1 MTPQR
6 GLAEQEEGAEQAP
19 GQAEMLWGRSG
30 VRLGY
35 MVPLKARKKGAAT
48 LCHDCMFV
56 FFLFN
61 EPFLIPW
68 GCISAVTR
76 ALTNSQC
83 STRTG
88 GVLSPGSP
96 RAAGWQFGT
105 SQFSRFIRC
114 AFPRECVFSFY
125 PFSPCVTA
133 DQIRLD
139 SEFLRD
145 PMGERASCSAQSALC
160 SCRSYGRVPKQEVH
174 LVSHRILFFPRGLSL
189 TGSSEKW
196 CELM

>member
-1 MTPQR
+1 MTACSYFFY
-6 GLAEQEEGAEQAP
+6 LMSHSLSP
-19 GQAEMLWGRSG
+19 GDVSVQSH
-30 VRLGY
+30 VHSQT
-35 MVPLKARKKGAAT
+35 P
-48 LCHDCMFV
+48 
-56 FFLFN
+56 
-61 EPFLIPW
+61 
-68 GCISAVTR
+68 SAVWG
-76 ALTNSQC
+76 A
-83 STRTG
+83 
-88 GVLSPGSP
+88 LSPGSP

-114 AFPRECVFSFY
+114 AFPRECVFSFSPFS

>member
-1 MTPQR
+1 MTPQQ

-30 VRLGY
+30 LRLGY
-35 MVPLKARKKGAAT
+35 MVLLKARTKGAAT
-48 LCHDCMFV
+48 LCHDCVFV
-56 FFLFN
+56 FFFLIN

-88 GVLSPGSP
+88 GILSPGSP

-105 SQFSRFIRC
+105 SQFSRFIHVRC
-114 AFPRECVFSFY
+114 AFPCECVFSFY

-145 PMGERASCSAQSALC
+145 PMGERASCSAQSELC
-160 SCRSYGRVPKQEVH
+160 SCRSYGRVPKADRRSTV
-174 LVSHRILFFPRGLSL
+174 
-189 TGSSEKW
+189 
-196 CELM
+196 